1 MNKSYLR
8 LMIPWKPEECILAI
22 CVAAQTP
29 SGMAYLPRLSNGH
42 ILKQRNN
49 HTP

>member
-8 LMIPWKPEECILAI
+8 FRIPWKPEECILAI
-22 CVAAQTP
+22 CVATQTP
-29 SGMAYLPRLSNGH
+29 SGMAYLPRLSNGD

-49 HTP
+49 HTL

>member
-1 MNKSYLR
+1 MNKSYLPFR
-8 LMIPWKPEECILAI
+8 IPWKPEEHILEN
-22 CVAAQTP
+22 CVATQTP
-29 SGMAYLPRLSNGH
+29 SGMAFLPRFPNGD